1 MGPYTLPSESPSP
14 TGKFKNI
21 ELLRFLMAWA
31 IVGAHIVYGQGFV
44 QFGLGFLEPYLY
56 KGSNAVPMFFVIA
69 FFFLSLK
76 TKPEQPFFF
85 FIVSKWLRLAPLV
98 IAVTVVAYILHLF
111 SFWGWSHELNIGNIL
126 LIQDWSV
133 WPRWRYFVHPAWYC
147 HAYLLLAIF
156 YLGLIKAFDQKYV
169 FFVLGVCAYIGWRIF
184 GLMSV
189 LPEYGSLLGHY
200 DIGRGLF
207 CLGLATLL
215 THLHK
220 IYPPLPPK
228 HTICYTAL
236 ELVLFGGVFGNLFF
250 GKWNVLTSLHIILAF
265 SLLFYLF
272 IQRKGLLSRFLEKDW
287 CVLLGRYAFGIFIV
301 HALVLSAAQ
310 RIVLPHYKSQAL
322 EHPWLVLA
330 GIVATTLI
338 LAITGYHFVEVPI
351 ARWSIRFKRR
361 RIFV

>member
-220 IYPPLPPK
+220 IYPPPTTKTHYLLHRSRTSTFWGRFRESVFWQVECSYFSSY
-228 HTICYTAL
+228 HTRIQ
-236 ELVLFGGVFGNLFF
+236 
-250 GKWNVLTSLHIILAF
+250 SIILFVHSTQGASF
-265 SLLFYLF
+265 PFFRKRLVRFIRSICLRHFY
-272 IQRKGLLSRFLEKDW
+272 RACTRFK
-287 CVLLGRYAFGIFIV
+287 CRT
-301 HALVLSAAQ
+301 
-310 RIVLPHYKSQAL
+310 KNCT
-322 EHPWLVLA
+322 
-330 GIVATTLI
+330 TTLQI
-338 LAITGYHFVEVPI
+338 SGTRAPMACSGGHSCYYPDLGHHGLSLCGGTYCSLVYSF
-351 ARWSIRFKRR
+351 
-361 RIFV
+361 